1 MGIPSPTG
9 RAGATFSPTPVTVA
23 PVTAGDGRSRKASVA
38 CTLDGADLGE
48 RTEQWRA
55 LLAKAER
62 HEAIDDGP
70 RLSFAP
76 DAELAGFAPDAELA
90 GSAPDAELAGRLAAL
105 GAAGQGC

>member
-23 PVTAGDGRSRKASVA
+23 PVTAGDGRSRMASVA

-55 LLAKAER
+55 PLAKAER
-62 HEAIDDGP
+62 HEAID
-70 RLSFAP
+70 
-76 DAELAGFAPDAELA
+76 AELVGF
-90 GSAPDAELAGRLAAL
+90 APDAELAGRLAAL